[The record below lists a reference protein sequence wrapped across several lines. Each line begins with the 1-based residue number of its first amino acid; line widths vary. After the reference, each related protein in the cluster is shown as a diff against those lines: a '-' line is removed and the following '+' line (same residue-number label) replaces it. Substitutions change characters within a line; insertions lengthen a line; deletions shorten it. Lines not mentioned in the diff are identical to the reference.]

1 MDKDSNPFLNGTE
14 SSELVD
20 DLQNNKVSAHR
31 TTADQKQVSQAL
43 LDPTNGASQ
52 GRSRQHDPSYA
63 ISNAQTVMD
72 LFVNDDALDS
82 DSDSIEDILMDIE
95 CWSSSDEETEE
106 NTMIRDINRL
116 MQPSGCDSMFD

>member
-1 MDKDSNPFLNGTE
+1 
-14 SSELVD
+14 
-20 DLQNNKVSAHR
+20 
-31 TTADQKQVSQAL
+31 
-43 LDPTNGASQ
+43 
-52 GRSRQHDPSYA
+52 
-63 ISNAQTVMD
+63 MD